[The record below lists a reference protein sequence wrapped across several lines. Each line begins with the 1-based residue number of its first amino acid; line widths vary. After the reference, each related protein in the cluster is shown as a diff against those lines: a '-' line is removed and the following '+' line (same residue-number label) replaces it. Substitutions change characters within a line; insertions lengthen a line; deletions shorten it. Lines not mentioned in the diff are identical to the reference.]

1 MKLTC
6 LRIALLTCLPLV
18 LESSAAVA
26 GEKAIDFAAQV
37 RPLFAAHCVKCHGPA
52 ESQSGLR
59 LDRFDLVRK
68 GGDRGPAVIPGKAAR
83 SLLIQ
88 ALRGQG
94 DLTPMPAEAPRLA
107 PDKIALI
114 ERWINEGA
122 VGPADTQAPTDTK
135 KHWAFQPIRRPSVPR
150 LPGDRETVNPIDA
163 FVRTRLGVE
172 HLKPSAEA
180 DRSTLIRRLSLDLRG
195 LPPRP
200 EEVEAFRRDQRPG
213 AYERLVDRMLASPAY
228 GERWGRHWLD
238 QARYADSNGFTIDSA
253 RSIWKYRDWVI
264 SAING
269 DLPFD
274 KFATEQLA
282 GDLLPRASTEALVA
296 TGFHR
301 NTLVNEEGGTDK
313 EQFRIEA
320 VMDRVNTTGAVFLG
334 LTVGCAQC
342 HHHKFD
348 PISQRDYYNLFAI
361 FNNCDEPTLPVPTTA
376 QTRRLEDLDRQITDA
391 GKPLAD
397 YDRKLGASQTAWE
410 RQVAKR
416 PAARWT
422 VLEPSAVR
430 TEKGTVLNALSDHSL
445 ILDFTVPPNDTYH
458 IEADVPASEITAIR
472 LEALTHPSLPLSG
485 PGRGDTTGNFVLSE
499 FELRAKPLK
508 PAGGAKDDWH
518 VVKLASAVA
527 DHAQEGFAAAS
538 AIDGSRATGW
548 SIGTKVGSPH
558 VDRELIVFPA
568 EPIKNAGGTRIEVV
582 LRQQYPEPNL
592 LIGRLR
598 LSAAGGPAEAL
609 KTPNSIRDLALIP
622 KAKRTKAQRAELAA
636 AFRTADP
643 NRALLAGRV
652 DVLRSERTD
661 LGRMI
666 PTTLVLHERPQPRES
681 HIMIRGDFLRPGA
694 RVSGGVPA
702 FLPPLAE
709 KAAVP
714 TRLDL
719 ARWLFEPANPLTA
732 RVTVN
737 RMWQHFFGAGL
748 VETENDFGTQGSPPT
763 HPELLDWLSAE
774 MVHRGWSRKSLHRLI
789 VTSAT
794 YRQSSFMRDDLREH
808 DPNNRLLARQSRVRL
823 EAESVRDAALAASGS
838 LYEKIGGPSVFPPQ
852 PEGLYVV
859 TQTKK
864 SWREERGPDR
874 FRRGLYIHF
883 WRSSPYPLLP
893 TFDAPDGNTTCT
905 RRARSNTPLQAL
917 TLANDRV
924 FAEMARILAKR
935 ILEGETI
942 DPASRIRRAFEICLS
957 REPNR
962 AEEVRLAA
970 FIDSQRSAAGSGQE
984 DRAAA
989 DLVAWTAGARVLLN
1003 LDEFITRE

>member
-1 MKLTC
+1 MKLMV
-6 LRIALLTCLPLV
+6 LRTALLACLPL
-18 LESSAAVA
+18 AVETSFLFG
-26 GEKAIDFAAQV
+26 GEKPVDFERQV
-37 RPLFAAHCVKCHGPA
+37 RPLFVAHCLKCHGPN

-59 LDRFDLVRK
+59 LDRYDLVRK
-68 GGDRGPAVIPGKAAR
+68 GGDRGPSVAPGKAEK
-83 SLLIQ
+83 SLLLQ

-94 DLTPMPAEAPRLA
+94 ELTPMPAEAPRLA
-107 PDKIALI
+107 PGKIALI

-122 VGPADTQAPTDTK
+122 VGPPDEPVK
-135 KHWAFQPIRRPSVPR
+135 SGPKRHWAFEPVRRPTVPR
-150 LPGDRETVNPIDA
+150 IAGGEALGNPIDA
-163 FVRTRLGVE
+163 FIRDRLAAE
-172 HLKPSAEA
+172 HLAPSPEA

-200 EEVEAFRRDQRPG
+200 DEVEAYRRDRQPG
-213 AYERLVDRMLASPAY
+213 AYERLVERMLASPAY

-238 QARYADSNGFTIDSA
+238 QARYADSNGFTIDSG

-264 SAING
+264 SAINN

-274 KFATEQLA
+274 EFATEQLA
-282 GDLLPRASTEALVA
+282 GDLLPGSATDALVA

-361 FNNCDEPTLPVPTTA
+361 FNNCDEPTLAVPTRA
-376 QTRRLEDLDRQITDA
+376 QNRQLEDLDRQIA
-391 GKPLAD
+391 EAAKPLVE
-397 YDRKLGASQTAWE
+397 YDRKLGTSQSAWE
-410 RQVAKR
+410 KGIAAR
-416 PAARWT
+416 PPVRWT

-430 TEKGTVLNALSDHSL
+430 TEKGTVLNALADHSL
-445 ILDFTVPPNDTYH
+445 IVDFTVPPNDTYH
-458 IEADVPASEITAIR
+458 IEADVPADEITAIR
-472 LEALTHPSLPLSG
+472 LETLTHPSLPLGG
-485 PGRGDTTGNFVLSE
+485 PGRSDTTGNFVLSE
-499 FELRAKPLK
+499 FELRARPLK
-508 PAGGAKDDWH
+508 AAGGAAGDWQS
-518 VVKLASAVA
+518 VNLADAVA
-527 DHAQEGFAAAS
+527 DHAQEGFAAKA
-538 AIDGSRATGW
+538 AIDGNGATGW
-548 SIGTKVGSPH
+548 SIAAKVGSAH
-558 VDRELIVFPA
+558 LDRELIVFPA
-568 EPIKNAGGTRIEVV
+568 HSIKNPGGTRIEVI
-582 LRQQYPEPNL
+582 LRQQSPEPNF

-609 KTPNSIRDLALIP
+609 KVPNSIRELALVP
-622 KAKRTKAQRAELAA
+622 RAKRQTAQRAELAA
-636 AFRTADP
+636 AFRATDP
-643 NRALLAGRV
+643 KRALLADHV
-652 DVLRSERTD
+652 DAIRAEKTALA
-661 LGRMI
+661 RMI
-666 PTTLVLHERPQPRES
+666 PTTLVLRELSQPRES

-694 RVSGGVPA
+694 RVTGDVPA
-702 FLPPLAE
+702 FLPPIAG
-709 KAAVP
+709 KAAPP
-714 TRLDL
+714 TRLQL
-719 ARWLFEPANPLTA
+719 SRWLFEPANPLTA

-748 VETENDFGTQGSPPT
+748 VETENDFGTQGSPPS

-774 MVHRGWSRKSLHRLI
+774 MMHRGWSRKSLHRLI

-794 YRQSSFMRDDLREH
+794 YRQSSFVRDDLREH

-823 EAESVRDAALAASGS
+823 EAESVRDAALAASGA
-838 LYEKIGGPSVFPPQ
+838 LFEKIGGPSVFPPQ

-864 SWREERGPDR
+864 SWPENKGPDR

-924 FAEMARILAKR
+924 FTEIAKVLAGRILQGSRNDAA
-935 ILEGETI
+935 T
-942 DPASRIRRAFEICLS
+942 RIRRAFQICLS
-957 REPNR
+957 RDPSP
-962 AEEVRLAA
+962 AESVRLAA
-970 FIDSQRSAAGSGQE
+970 FIDAQRPAAGKDQSRE
-984 DRAAA
+984 
-989 DLVAWTAGARVLLN
+989 LVAWTAGARVLMN

>member
-1 MKLTC
+1 MKLMV
-6 LRIALLTCLPLV
+6 LRTALLACLSVV
-18 LESSAAVA
+18 LEASLLFG
-26 GEKAIDFAAQV
+26 GEKPVDFEKQV
-37 RPLFAAHCVKCHGPA
+37 RPLLVAHCVKCHGPA

-59 LDRFDLVRK
+59 LDRFDLVLK
-68 GGDRGPAVIPGKAAR
+68 GGDRGPGVVPGKAAR
-83 SLLIQ
+83 SLMIQ

-94 DLTPMPAEAPRLA
+94 ELTPMPAEAPRLA
-107 PDKIALI
+107 PQKIALI

-122 VGPADTQAPTDTK
+122 RGPADAQTPTETR
-135 KHWAFQPIRRPSVPR
+135 KHWAFQPIRRPRVPR
-150 LPGDRETVNPIDA
+150 ASADGGLANPIDA
-163 FVRTRLGVE
+163 FVRARLAAE
-172 HLKPSAEA
+172 HLAPSPEA
-180 DRSTLIRRLSLDLRG
+180 DRSTLIRRLSLDLCG

-200 EEVEAFRRDQRPG
+200 EDVEVFRRDRQPG

-238 QARYADSNGFTIDSA
+238 QARYADSNGFTIDSG

-264 SAING
+264 SAIND

-274 KFATEQLA
+274 QFATEQLA
-282 GDLLPRASTEALVA
+282 GDLLPGSGTDALVA

-361 FNNCDEPTLPVPTTA
+361 FNNCDEPTLAVPTQA
-376 QTRRLEDLDRQITDA
+376 QNRQLEDLGRQIA
-391 GKPLAD
+391 EAAKPLAE
-397 YDRKLGASQTAWE
+397 YDRKLGTSQSAWE
-410 RQVAKR
+410 KQI
-416 PAARWT
+416 AARPPVPWT

-430 TEKGTVLNALSDHSL
+430 TEKGTVLNALADHSL
-445 ILDFTVPPNDTYH
+445 VVDFTVPPNDTYH
-458 IEADVPASEITAIR
+458 VEADVPSEEITAIR
-472 LEALTHPSLPLSG
+472 LEVLTHPSLPLSG

-499 FELRAKPLK
+499 FELRARPLK
-508 PAGGAKDDWH
+508 AAGGPAGDWH
-518 VVKLASAVA
+518 SIHLADAVA
-527 DHAQEGFAAAS
+527 DHAQEGFAAKG
-538 AIDGSRATGW
+538 AIDQNPASGW
-548 SIGTKVGSPH
+548 SIGTKVGSAH

-568 EPIKNAGGTRIEVV
+568 EPIKNSGGTRIEVI
-582 LRQQYPEPNL
+582 LRQQSPEPNF

-598 LSAAGGPAEAL
+598 LSAAGGPAEAF
-609 KTPNSIRDLALIP
+609 KVPNSIRELALVS
-622 KAKRTKAQRAELAA
+622 KAKRKNAQRAELAA
-636 AFRTADP
+636 AFRATDP
-643 NRALLAGRV
+643 KRALLADHV
-652 DVLRSERTD
+652 DAIRAEKTALA
-661 LGRMI
+661 RMI
-666 PTTLVLHERPQPRES
+666 PTTLVLRELPQPRES

-694 RVSGGVPA
+694 RVTGDVPA
-702 FLPPLAE
+702 FLPPIAG
-709 KAAVP
+709 KAAPP
-714 TRLDL
+714 TRLQL

-748 VETENDFGTQGSPPT
+748 VETENDFGTQGSPPS

-774 MVHRGWSRKSLHRLI
+774 MMHRGWSRKSLHRLI

-794 YRQSSFMRDDLREH
+794 YRQSSFLRDDLRER
-808 DPNNRLLARQSRVRL
+808 DPNNRLLARQSRIRL
-823 EAESVRDAALAASGS
+823 EAESVRDAALAASGA
-838 LYEKIGGPSVFPPQ
+838 LFEKIGGPSVFPPQ

-864 SWREERGPDR
+864 SWPENKGPDR

-924 FAEMARILAKR
+924 FTEIARMLGKR
-935 ILEGETI
+935 IVEETGN
-942 DPASRIRRAFEICLS
+942 DSASRVRRAFEICLS
-957 REPNR
+957 REPSQ
-962 AEEVRLAA
+962 AESVRLAA
-970 FIDSQRSAAGSGQE
+970 FIDAQRSAGPVKNIEVAE
-984 DRAAA
+984 
-989 DLVAWTAGARVLLN
+989 LTAWTAGARVLLN